1 MFTVT
6 IDTLDVTDP
15 NASWEAFSNPHKFA
29 TQEEAKS
36 FAYSCEGDASVVQA
50 AIWENGQCLDRFEV
64 A

>member
-15 NASWEAFSNPHKFA
+15 NASWEAFSNPRK
-29 TQEEAKS
+29 
-36 FAYSCEGDASVVQA
+36 FAYSCEGVASAVQA
-50 AIWENGQCLDRFEV
+50 AIWKNGQCLDRFEV